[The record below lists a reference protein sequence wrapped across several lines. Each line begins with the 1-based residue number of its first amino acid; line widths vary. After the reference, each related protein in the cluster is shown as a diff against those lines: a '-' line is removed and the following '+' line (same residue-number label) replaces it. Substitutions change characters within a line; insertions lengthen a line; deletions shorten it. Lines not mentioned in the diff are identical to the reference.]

1 MRAAR
6 RQAMFCRA
14 FGFVAEQKTG
24 CSVAMHGAATKLPT
38 HQDRKRHMRKIL
50 PFAAVSALLLCG
62 SSAFA
67 LESSLTASS
76 TLSPD
81 ALWKKIG
88 DFCGIADWH
97 PAIAGCKLT
106 DGGKRRMLTLKDG
119 GGVIVE
125 RLVKRDDKH
134 RAYSYK
140 IISSPLPVAS
150 YQSTISVMDG
160 KDGGSELK
168 WSGKYLAKG
177 TTSADAKK
185 TIDGIYQ
192 AGADVLVKP

>member
-1 MRAAR
+1 
-6 RQAMFCRA
+6 
-14 FGFVAEQKTG
+14 V
-24 CSVAMHGAATKLPT
+24 P
-38 HQDRKRHMRKIL
+38 
-50 PFAAVSALLLCG
+50 
-62 SSAFA
+62 
-67 LESSLTASS
+67 S

-81 ALWKKIG
+81 ALWKKVG

-125 RLVKRDDKH
+125 RLIKRDDKH

-140 IISSPLPVAS
+140 IISSPLPVAA
-150 YQSTISVMDG
+150 YQSTISVSDG

-168 WSGKYLAKG
+168 WTGKYMGKG
-177 TTSADAKK
+177 PNAADAKK

>member
-1 MRAAR
+1 MRII
-6 RQAMFCRA
+6 FP
-14 FGFVAEQKTG
+14 V
-24 CSVAMHGAATKLPT
+24 
-38 HQDRKRHMRKIL
+38 
-50 PFAAVSALLLCG
+50 AAVSALLFCS

-67 LESSLTASS
+67 LKSSVTAAS

-81 ALWKKIG
+81 ALWKKVG
-88 DFCGIADWH
+88 DFCGIASWH

-106 DGGKRRMLTLKDG
+106 DSGKRRILTLKDG

-125 RLVKRDDKH
+125 KLTRRDDAH
-134 RAYSYK
+134 HSYSYK
-140 IISSPLPVAS
+140 IVSSPLPVAD
-150 YQSTISVMDG
+150 YHSTISVTSS
-160 KDGGSELK
+160 KDGSDFN

-192 AGADVLVKP
+192 AGADAIVKP